1 MKLKYYLRGLGIGII
16 LTTLI
21 LTISR
26 VNHKMSDQEIINKA
40 MELGMVMKEDPK
52 GNLYDV
58 LGEESSDTKGDE
70 PTQAPDSDKT
80 PAITPSV
87 TPAEASGDSAGT
99 QVTGTPEENS
109 TEATDPAAGETSDTQ
124 TDEQTQDITQPS
136 DTTQIT
142 DEQGTEAADNGTST
156 DSAATDTAAG
166 TEEITFT
173 IEKGMSSGKVS
184 ALLESKGL
192 IEEAGDFNNYIIQED
207 KSGVIRVGTFT
218 VTKGASYQEILKA
231 ITSRE

>member
-1 MKLKYYLRGLGIGII
+1 MRLKYYLRGLGIGII

-52 GNLYDV
+52 GNLDEV
-58 LGEESSDTKGDE
+58 LEQEKTENSNTPEGSPSPSPEAS
-70 PTQAPDSDKT
+70 QAPEAT
-80 PAITPSV
+80 PAV
-87 TPAEASGDSAGT
+87 TPVASGETAGT
-99 QVTGTPEENS
+99 EAPDPSKENTADAAS
-109 TEATDPAAGETSDTQ
+109 TEQDSTQTDPKTGDTAQATEETSDT
-124 TDEQTQDITQPS
+124 TPVTKEPGMEPADS
-136 DTTQIT
+136 
-142 DEQGTEAADNGTST
+142 GAAADVTGGS
-156 DSAATDTAAG
+156 
-166 TEEITFT
+166 EEITFT

-184 ALLESKGL
+184 ALLETKGL
-192 IEEAGDFNNYIIQED
+192 VEAAVDFNNYIIQEG

-218 VTKGASYQEILKA
+218 VTKGSSYAEILNT